1 MNEAGKL
8 EVYKKKLDGVC
19 EENDLQYK
27 LSLGGYPIYME
38 ISPVADP
45 DDQMVMLEAAE
56 DKPFNS
62 PDAKL
67 VFTMRDGDL
76 TYKMSQRL
84 TIGKTLMNK
93 LTNLFENIHRCYV
106 QMFHRDV
113 IERGL
118 LRGAYVPVSTGTD
131 SNEKLTEPLEVLEEP
146 DEIGMDGEMPDYDEV
161 GPDFPEEMMEEDDG

>member
-19 EENDLQYK
+19 EANDLQFK
-27 LSLGGYPIYME
+27 LFLDKYPIYME

-45 DDQMVMLEAAE
+45 DDQMVMLEAAD

-84 TIGKTLMNK
+84 VIGKTLMNK

-113 IERGL
+113 IEHEL
-118 LRGAYVPVSTGTD
+118 LSAPYIPSIPTT
-131 SNEKLTEPLEVLEEP
+131 NERETEPLEEYEP
-146 DEIGMDGEMPDYDEV
+146 EDAPDV
-161 GPDFPEEMMEEDDG
+161 PDFPDDLMEGEDG

>member
-1 MNEAGKL
+1 MNESAKL
-8 EVYKKKLDGVC
+8 ESYKKKLENVC
-19 EENDLQYK
+19 EKNDLQYK
-27 LSLGGYPIYME
+27 LFLSGYPIYME
-38 ISPVADP
+38 ISPVMEP

-56 DKPFNS
+56 ERPFNS

-84 TIGKTLMNK
+84 TIGKALMNK
-93 LTNLFENIHRCYV
+93 LTNLFENIHRCYI

-118 LRGAYVPVSTGTD
+118 LSGAYVPSNPDTD
-131 SNEKLTEPLEVLEEP
+131 SNEREYEPLEEYE
-146 DEIGMDGEMPDYDEV
+146 
-161 GPDFPEEMMEEDDG
+161 PEETPDVPAS

>member
-19 EENDLQYK
+19 EANDLQFK
-27 LSLGGYPIYME
+27 LFLDKYPIYME
-38 ISPVADP
+38 ISPVAGL
-45 DDQMVMLEAAE
+45 DDQMVMLEAAD

-84 TIGKTLMNK
+84 VIGKTLMNK

-113 IERGL
+113 IEHEL
-118 LRGAYVPVSTGTD
+118 LSAPYIPSIPTT
-131 SNEKLTEPLEVLEEP
+131 NERETEPLEEYEP
-146 DEIGMDGEMPDYDEV
+146 EDALDV
-161 GPDFPEEMMEEDDG
+161 PDFPDDIMEGEDG

>member
-8 EVYKKKLDGVC
+8 EVYKKKLEGVC
-19 EENDLQYK
+19 EANDLQYV
-27 LSLGGYPIYME
+27 LRLNGYPIYME

-45 DDQMVMLEAAE
+45 EDQMVMLEAAE
-56 DKPFNS
+56 ERPFNS

-67 VFTMRDGDL
+67 VFTMRDGEL

-84 TIGKTLMNK
+84 IVSKALMNK

-113 IERGL
+113 IEREL
-118 LRGAYVPVSTGTD
+118 LSAPYVPPVPETD
-131 SNEKLTEPLEVLEEP
+131 SNERETEPLEEYEAEDDLP
-146 DEIGMDGEMPDYDEV
+146 MKDT
-161 GPDFPEEMMEEDDG
+161 PDFPDGFMEDDDA